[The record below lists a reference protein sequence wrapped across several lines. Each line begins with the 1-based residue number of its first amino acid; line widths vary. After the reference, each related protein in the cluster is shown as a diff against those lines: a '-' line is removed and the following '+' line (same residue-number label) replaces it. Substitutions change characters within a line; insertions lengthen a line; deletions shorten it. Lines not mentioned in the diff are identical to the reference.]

1 MFEKDIQNEE
11 KRGMAMDENREKYPF
26 VPLRDVVVFP
36 GVTVYL
42 EIARDFTKQAMVKAM
57 ESNKL
62 VVTTAQRDPELENPG
77 MDELY
82 LVGTLAEV
90 KQLVQ
95 LPGKRIQVVIT
106 GIKRMELQ
114 YLETKED
121 YIEVAAKPFIDT
133 EQSDYSLEV
142 IAMIRNM

>member
-1 MFEKDIQNEE
+1 
-11 KRGMAMDENREKYPF
+11 MDENREKYPF

-95 LPGKRIQVVIT
+95 LPEKRIQVVIT

-133 EQSDYSLEV
+133 EQSD
-142 IAMIRNM
+142 